1 MRRTTIFLN
10 PEHTRQLA
18 EIGKP
23 EGLTPSHLVRIA
35 VAEYLRRA
43 RKQAASEAAA
53 MPARRNRRAGS

>member
-1 MRRTTIFLN
+1 MKRTTIFLN

-35 VAEYLRRA
+35 VAEYIRRA
-43 RKQAASEAAA
+43 LKRASEDRKAASVK
-53 MPARRNRRAGS
+53 R